1 VTGPDFSEEHTA
13 FICSY
18 PDVEH
23 EETLPSPI
31 FADLVSYFLGPC
43 GSLAAGIVPAM

>member
-1 VTGPDFSEEHTA
+1 VTGSDISEERTA

-18 PDVEH
+18 PDVKH

-31 FADLVSYFLGPC
+31 FADLASYLLSPG
-43 GSLAAGIVPAM
+43 GSLARGIVLAT